1 MTILIPA
8 LLLVNIA
15 RTKARDVPVRPLV
28 KLQPIEGDALLAD
41 SNLRKVR
48 SHLRVE
54 AIAVHAQVG
63 RGIP

>member
-1 MTILIPA
+1 MPA
-8 LLLVNIA
+8 LPLVNIA
-15 RTKARDVPVRPLV
+15 PTKARDVPVRPLV
-28 KLQPIEGDALLAD
+28 KLQPIEGNALLAD

-54 AIAVHAQVG
+54 AIAVHTQVR